1 MGIEKGDSF
10 IVANSKN
17 DIKLVP
23 AGKGNMEIEMEF
35 SSIDVFAGVIDML
48 ARNDV
53 KILSS
58 NSSGSRWRAIL
69 EANEGDMARRIS
81 SMRGVRHVK
90 IRAL

>member
-10 IVANSKN
+10 IIDAGK

-23 AGKGNMEIEMEF
+23 AGKGNVEIEMEF
-35 SSIDVFAGVIDML
+35 SSVDAFAGVIDML
-48 ARNDV
+48 ARSDV

-58 NSSGSRWRAIL
+58 SGSGNRWRAIL